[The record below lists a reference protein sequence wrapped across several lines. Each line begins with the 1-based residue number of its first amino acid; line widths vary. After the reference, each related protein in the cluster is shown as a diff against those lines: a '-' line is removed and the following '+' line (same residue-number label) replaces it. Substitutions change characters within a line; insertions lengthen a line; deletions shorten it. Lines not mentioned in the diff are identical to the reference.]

1 MPDSMPQSGH
11 AWWTLPGPDG
21 GVLDYREVPA
31 PSPAPGHVLVR
42 VRAAGV
48 NRGELIGRPRQRLD
62 NPSARPAPSG
72 NEFAGEIAALGDG
85 VSGWA
90 VGDRVMGR
98 NPGCHA
104 DYTLVTPRALWAIP
118 EPLSFSEAAALPN
131 VVVTAHD
138 AIVTHG
144 QVTARDAVLIT
155 AGSSGVGTAAIQI
168 ARWLGATSILA
179 TTRSAHKAATLLD
192 IGATDVIDTT
202 QAEWPEQVR
211 ERTGKG
217 VQAVIDQ
224 VGGSLFPGL
233 LHTLALRG
241 RYVSVGRND
250 SAKADIDLD
259 LVALKR
265 LHVIGVTFRTR
276 SPEEALV
283 CSERCAADL
292 TEAIRQGALRP
303 VLDRVFPLDALPEAH
318 AYMLTNQ
325 QIGKIV
331 LSMD

>member
-1 MPDSMPQSGH
+1 MTDSIAQSGR

-21 GVLDYREVPA
+21 GVLDDREAPV
-31 PSPAPGHVLVR
+31 PSPTPGYVLIR

-62 NPSARPAPSG
+62 NPASRPSASG
-72 NEFAGEIAALGDG
+72 NEFAGVVAALGDG

-90 VGDRVMGR
+90 VGDRVIGR
-98 NPGCHA
+98 GVGCHA
-104 DYTLVTPRALWAIP
+104 DYTLIHARALWPIP
-118 EPLSFSEAAALPN
+118 EPLSFPEAAALPN

-144 QVTARDAVLIT
+144 RVTSGDAVLIT

-168 ARWLGATSILA
+168 ARWLEASPILA
-179 TTRSAHKAATLLD
+179 TTRSPQKAAALMEL
-192 IGATDVIDTT
+192 GATDVIDTT
-202 QAEWPEQVR
+202 QSEWPDIVR
-211 ERTGKG
+211 ERSGEG

-224 VGGSLFPGL
+224 VGGALFPGL
-233 LHTLALRG
+233 LQSMALRG
-241 RYVSVGRND
+241 RYVSVGRNGG
-250 SAKADIDLD
+250 SGANIDLD

-265 LHVIGVTFRTR
+265 LHLMGVTFRTR
-276 SPEEALV
+276 SLEETLV

-292 TEAIRQGALRP
+292 LEAIRQGALRP
-303 VLDRVFPLDALPEAH
+303 VLDRVFPLEALPEAH
-318 AYMLTNQ
+318 TYMLTNQ